1 MDSDHLMAIITFTDF
16 EYPHYH
22 DHDHDSMIKLGIIGS
37 GYFITQYYIMSGPL
51 KGLKI
56 IELTSVV
63 LGPWA
68 AQILWVIW
76 ELKLL
81 KLRHRLVTVIDNW
94 ELIRNPKA
102 WRLFI
107 SQTIETREVWFLD
120 LKQESSARE
129 CFVSYR

>member
-1 MDSDHLMAIITFTDF
+1 
-16 EYPHYH
+16 
-22 DHDHDSMIKLGIIGS
+22 
-37 GYFITQYYIMSGPL
+37 MSGPL

-68 AQILWVIW
+68 AQILV
-76 ELKLL
+76 LKLL

-94 ELIRNPKA
+94 GLHIIQI

-107 SQTIETREVWFLD
+107 SQTIETREVWFLI
-120 LKQESSARE
+120 
-129 CFVSYR
+129 